1 MDPEVSNTGSDRC
14 GSDPGTSSTAPASA
28 RARDRGDQRKSGRGS
43 RAHVRR
49 VPSDAE
55 YQQDN
60 AMVQRDQLAS
70 DAKGICASKATILGA
85 SFLGSRISGGEQRQ
99 PDR

>member
-1 MDPEVSNTGSDRC
+1 MDPEVSKTGSDRC
-14 GSDPGTSSTAPASA
+14 GSDPGTRSSAPDSA
-28 RARDRGDQRKSGRGS
+28 GARDRGDQRKSGRGS
-43 RAHVRR
+43 CAHVRI
-49 VPSDAE
+49 VPTDAE

-70 DAKGICASKATILGA
+70 DAKGICASKATILGP